1 MGGMPKRLT
10 TKTAIGRSGNESGEV
25 LGQRALNRALL
36 ERQMLLRRWTVP
48 AAGAI
53 ERLVGMQAQTPG
65 NPYVGLWTRLNGF
78 RHDQLAEMIVDRSAV
93 RLSLMRA
100 TIHLVTA
107 ADCLTLRPLVQPVL
121 DRGLSASRHFGR
133 GIAGIDVEELVAMG
147 RVLVEER
154 PRTNAELGRLLGEQW
169 PDRDAE
175 SLAYA
180 VHFLLPLVQVPPRG
194 IWGASAKATWTTTD
208 VWLGRPLA
216 ASPSPDELVMRY
228 LAAFGP
234 ATVMDVRA
242 WSGMTGLREVIE
254 RLRPRLLTFR
264 DQCGRELFDVPDA
277 PRSDPGT
284 PAPPRFLPD
293 FDNVLLGHAD
303 RSRIM
308 TDEFRKRIGI
318 GKPTVLVDGFVR
330 GTWTLKRQ
338 RHAATLLIEP
348 FEPIPEHDRVAVAE
362 EGERLL
368 AFAADDAESRDVQ
381 FVGVEA

>member
-228 LAAFGP
+228 LAAF
-234 ATVMDVRA
+234 
-242 WSGMTGLREVIE
+242 
-254 RLRPRLLTFR
+254 
-264 DQCGRELFDVPDA
+264 VPDA
-277 PRSDPGT
+277 PRPDPGT

-318 GKPTVLVDGFVR
+318 GKPTLLVDGFVR
-330 GTWTLKRQ
+330 ATWTIRRQ
-338 RHAATLLIEP
+338 GRVATLLIAP
-348 FEPIPEHDRVAVAE
+348 FEPLPEPDRAAAAE

-368 AFAADDAESRDVQ
+368 AFVEEGAESRDVR
-381 FVGVEA
+381 FIGVEA